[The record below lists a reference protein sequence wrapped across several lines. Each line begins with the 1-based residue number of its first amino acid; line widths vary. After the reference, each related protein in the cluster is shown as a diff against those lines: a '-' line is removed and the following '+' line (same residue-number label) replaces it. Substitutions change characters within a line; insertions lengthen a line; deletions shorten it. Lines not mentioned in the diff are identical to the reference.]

1 MNKLVKLVQLVAFGF
16 VVVVGISA
24 CGQTGDLSSVKGNS
38 PVETSIMPHR
48 SK

>member
-16 VVVVGISA
+16 VVVGISA